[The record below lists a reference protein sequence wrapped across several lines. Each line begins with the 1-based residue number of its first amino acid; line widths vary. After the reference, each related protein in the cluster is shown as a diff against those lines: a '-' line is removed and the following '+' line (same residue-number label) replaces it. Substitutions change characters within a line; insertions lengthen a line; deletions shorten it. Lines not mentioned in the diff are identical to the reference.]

1 MPTIAYLEADNQEL
15 FFWFFLAPDSKKAF
29 ITRAGVPYLASKFPW
44 QIKVSSFF
52 DLSQD
57 PPDVNHPAFIDR
69 WPFIDGAT
77 LDLNVQKDPSCVRA
91 ISNPHG
97 VCNIVA
103 AFSLAGDRWPGI
115 RDDNLVILNPP
126 FSRGP
131 DRTSPGVHPDLKLVP
146 LRPKSIR
153 HDRTPGDLFKYL
165 SRVPSR
171 LPWRHVLKA
180 MYKSSLYL
188 PLSSL
193 EHYVGRS
200 KKKARVYLRGN
211 DHLADMTAL
220 SPRTVRRTLTWLKS
234 LHFIHLRKRGYPGE
248 GNSIWELP
256 FTLAHTFAWRRKP
269 RSSKTYL
276 L

>member
-1 MPTIAYLEADNQEL
+1 MSTITYLEADNQDL
-15 FFWFFLAPDSKKAF
+15 YLWFFLNPDSKKAF
-29 ITRAGVPYLASKFPW
+29 ITSQGVPYLATKFPW

-57 PPDVNHPAFIDR
+57 PPLINYDAFTHR

-77 LDLNVQKDPSCVRA
+77 LDLNVQKDPSSVRPR
-91 ISNPHG
+91 SNPHG
-97 VCNIVA
+97 ICNIVA

-126 FSRGP
+126 FSGDP
-131 DRTSPGVHPDLKLVP
+131 DRSAPGAHPDLKLVP
-146 LRPKSIR
+146 PRLKKVR
-153 HDRTPGDLFKYL
+153 HDRIPRDVVKYF

-171 LPWRHVLKA
+171 LPWPLLLKA
-180 MYKSSLYL
+180 MYKQSRYL
-188 PLSSL
+188 SFTWLKHYTGHSKNAGRFYLKGNKHL
-193 EHYVGRS
+193 EHITGLNPS
-200 KKKARVYLRGN
+200 TIK
-211 DHLADMTAL
+211 
-220 SPRTVRRTLTWLKS
+220 RTLTWMKRQQILK
-234 LHFIHLRKRGYPGE
+234 LRHRGYPGE

-256 FTLAHTFAWRRKP
+256 FNLAHAFAWRRKP